1 MAANEVLLH
10 IKDSFYFE
18 VPKWLWPKNHET
30 LQDFPDVWVR
40 LDPQFQEWQAEQVFH
55 ELSSEE
61 AEGLPSEHDFLHNYE
76 HWKHE
81 EGNHGKPIQRY
92 LAELAAPKEEGGEGL
107 AWAKSGQDI
116 ASGITADQYKSSKE
130 ANWSPEK
137 IDGYNHAL
145 SGKILIPQPPGT
157 KLRNLY
163 EKESGFGVTKFML
176 IEVFVA
182 VIIAIVFIA
191 YSRRIANGK
200 LPKGTLWNLLDVF
213 ITFIRDQVAKANI
226 HHGADKFV
234 ATLWSLFFFVLG
246 CNLFGLLPWMGSPT
260 GSISVT
266 ITLAVAVLFIGMI
279 AGAKEFG
286 PVGVWKNLVPSMD
299 LPFILAIFIIPMMFV
314 IEVMG
319 MLIKHAVLGVRLLA
333 NMVAGHV
340 VLLAVMGLA
349 IAVQDQ
355 GYLLALPVMVI
366 VLAGSILLSC
376 LELFVAFL
384 QAYVFA
390 LLAAL
395 FINAETHSH

>member
-18 VPKWLWPKNHET
+18 VPKWLWSRDYKKM
-30 LQDFPDVWVR
+30 QDFPEVWIR
-40 LDPQFQEWQAEQVFH
+40 LDPEFQAWQAKEVYH
-55 ELSSEE
+55 VLAEEEL
-61 AEGLPSEHDFLHNYE
+61 AGLPSEHDFLHNFE
-76 HWKHE
+76 HWQHE
-81 EGNHGKPIQRY
+81 EGNHGKPVKRY
-92 LAELAAPKEEGGEGL
+92 LNHLSTPKDEGGEGL
-107 AWAKSGQDI
+107 EWAKSGYEV
-116 ASGITADQYKSSKE
+116 ATGITVDQYKSAKVAE
-130 ANWSPEK
+130 WSPKK
-137 IDGYNHAL
+137 IEAYNHAL
-145 SGKILIPQPPGT
+145 SGKILIPQPPGV

-163 EKESGFGVTKFML
+163 EKESGFALSKFMV

-182 VIIAIVFIA
+182 IIIAVVFIA
-191 YSRRIANGK
+191 YSRRIAGGR
-200 LPKGTLWNLLDVF
+200 LPKGTFWNLMDVF

-234 ATLWSLFFFVLG
+234 PILWSLFFFVLG
-246 CNLFGLLPWMGSPT
+246 CNLFGLIPWMGSPT
-260 GSISVT
+260 ASISVT
-266 ITLAVAVLFIGMI
+266 ITLALAILFIGMG

-286 PVGVWKNLVPSMD
+286 MIGVWKNLVPSMD
-299 LPFILAIFIIPMMFV
+299 LPPILAILIIPMMFV

-319 MLIKHAVLGVRLLA
+319 MLIKHGVLGIRLLA

-349 IAVQDQ
+349 IAAQEQ
-355 GYLLALPVMVI
+355 GLLVALPVILI
-366 VLAGSILLSC
+366 VLAGSVLLSC

-390 LLAAL
+390 LLGAL

>member
-30 LQDFPDVWVR
+30 VQDFPDVWVR
-40 LDPQFQEWQAEQVFH
+40 LDPQFQEWQAEQVYH
-55 ELSSEE
+55 TLSSEGI
-61 AEGLPSEHDFLHNYE
+61 EGLPGEHDFLHNYE

-81 EGNHGKPIQRY
+81 EGNHGKPVQRY
-92 LAELAAPKEEGGEGL
+92 LAELAAPKSEGGDEL
-107 AWAKSGQDI
+107 AWAKNGLVI
-116 ASGITADQYKSSKE
+116 ANAITAEQYKSSKE
-130 ANWSPEK
+130 AKWAPEK
-137 IDGYNHAL
+137 IEGYNHAL
-145 SGKILIPQPPGT
+145 SGKILIPQLPGT

-163 EKESGFGVTKFML
+163 EKEAGFAISKFMV

-182 VIIAIVFIA
+182 IIIAIVFIA
-191 YSRRIANGK
+191 YSRRIAHGK
-200 LPKGTLWNLLDVF
+200 LPKGTLWNMLDVF

-246 CNLFGLLPWMGSPT
+246 CNLFGLIPWMGSPT

-286 PVGVWKNLVPSMD
+286 VIGVWKNLVPSMD
-299 LPFILAIFIIPMMFV
+299 LPFVLAIFILPMMFV